1 MPFHVAQELD
11 TMEGDEETRK
21 LKVLRAFL
29 MADIHA
35 RKVGIT
41 SSGAAVAL
49 CLVKVG
55 WLLVVGCVLIEEK
68 EEKETRRFLHYQRL
82 IQPDLTA
89 SCLVCSPRGLANTF
103 VASSCT
109 AHYGQCR
116 RFTSRCRSA
125 SHRRRNAKS
134 LRGTIDGGSS
144 ALRLIRG
151 KMHDVGWDTQVPF
164 LFFRCSTVWFL

>member
-1 MPFHVAQELD
+1 MVDFIQHAMPFHVAQELD

-55 WLLVVGCVLIEEK
+55 WLLVV
-68 EEKETRRFLHYQRL
+68 F
-82 IQPDLTA
+82 
-89 SCLVCSPRGLANTF
+89 
-103 VASSCT
+103 
-109 AHYGQCR
+109 
-116 RFTSRCRSA
+116 
-125 SHRRRNAKS
+125 
-134 LRGTIDGGSS
+134 
-144 ALRLIRG
+144 
-151 KMHDVGWDTQVPF
+151 
-164 LFFRCSTVWFL
+164 